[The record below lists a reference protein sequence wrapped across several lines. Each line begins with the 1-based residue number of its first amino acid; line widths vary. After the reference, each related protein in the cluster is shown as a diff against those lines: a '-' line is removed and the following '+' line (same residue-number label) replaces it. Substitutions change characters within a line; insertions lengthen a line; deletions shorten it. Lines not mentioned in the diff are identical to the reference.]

1 MKKILITGSS
11 GFIGFHISKFLLKNN
26 YIIIGIDS
34 HNSYY
39 SRNVKIKRL
48 SILKKNRNFFFYKIN
63 INHKV
68 KLKKVFQKF
77 IPDAVVHLAGQPGVL
92 YSFKNPKSYY
102 ANNTNAT
109 KTLCKICKDFK
120 IKKFIF
126 GSSSSVYG
134 DQKNFPILENAKLN
148 PKNVYAKTKLR
159 SEVIVNKTFF
169 KSRTNFIIFRF
180 FTVFGPYGRPD
191 MFIHK
196 FLKHIKLNKLINIHN
211 NGLNFRDF
219 TFVDDVVKILEKSL
233 KKNITNKIINIC
245 RSKPILT
252 KKLIKIILKHYPAK
266 KNLLKKT
273 MFVKG
278 EMYKTH
284 GSNTKLKKTFGK
296 IKFTDLEN
304 GLKKTIKNYI
314 KNKI

>member
-1 MKKILITGSS
+1 MEKILITGSS
-11 GFIGFHISKFLLKNN
+11 GFIGFHISRFLIKKK
-26 YIIIGIDS
+26 YIVVGIDS
-34 HNSYY
+34 HNNYY
-39 SRNVKIKRL
+39 SKNIKNKRL
-48 SILKKNRNFFFYKIN
+48 SILKKNKNFFFYKID
-63 INHKV
+63 INNEG
-68 KLKKVFQKF
+68 KLKKVFNKF
-77 IPDAVVHLAGQPGVL
+77 LPDSVIHLAGQPGVL

-102 ANNTNAT
+102 VNNTNAT

-134 DQKNFPILENAKLN
+134 DQKNFPILENAKPN
-148 PKNVYAKTKLR
+148 PKNVYAKTKLQ
-159 SEVIVNKTFF
+159 SEGIVNKTFLR
-169 KSRTNFIIFRF
+169 SRTNFIIFRF

-196 FLKHIKLNKLINIHN
+196 FLNHIKLNKLINIHN

-233 KKNITNKIINIC
+233 KKKISNKIINIC

-252 KKLIKIILKHYPAK
+252 KNLIKIILKYYPAK

-273 MFVKG
+273 VFVKG

-284 GSNTKLKKTFGK
+284 GSNTKLKKIFGR